1 MVVRQVGPS
10 ENKFI
15 TVDVNVVPPASAF
28 SEFKYVARSHKLSQ
42 FLFPAQI

>member
-1 MVVRQVGPS
+1 MIVRQVGPS
-10 ENKFI
+10 ENKF
-15 TVDVNVVPPASAF
+15 TKVDVNGVPPASAF